1 MYNCHSQE
9 KEVDRDNNSEALKE
23 DSLEQ
28 QQPETPTH
36 GNEAFKNELRTE
48 QKVKVTEKPVT
59 KARADL
65 DTLANIGEQGDAQV
79 VCPPCLCMMG
89 DHQRDAYLLGSPT
102 DHLLGTRANISQTK
116 AQSTKVSSLSTTATT
131 TTITTTASTTTTT
144 TTTTSTTTTTTTTK
158 ATTTTP
164 QTAPSPPQRASE
176 CDLKGELCLSESCVM
191 AAGTILTSLDRR

>member
-23 DSLEQ
+23 E
-28 QQPETPTH
+28 QPETPA
-36 GNEAFKNELRTE
+36 NENETFQNELRTE

-65 DTLANIGEQGDAQV
+65 DSLANIGEQGDAQV

-89 DHQRDAYLLGSPT
+89 DHQRDTYQLGSPT
-102 DHLLGTRANISQTK
+102 DHLLGTRANISQTE

-131 TTITTTASTTTTT
+131 TTITTTAATTT
-144 TTTTSTTTTTTTTK
+144 TTTTTTTTK
-158 ATTTTP
+158 ATTTP
-164 QTAPSPPQRASE
+164 QTVPISQQRASE